1 MLDFLDKYFKTAVIT
16 ILWEV
21 RENIL
26 EINEK
31 REFLWKVI
39 KDIKWNKWK
48 KTYNWKYSNSDKNSL
63 RRFNSRVEMTKKIIV
78 NLK

>member
-1 MLDFLDKYFKTAVIT
+1 MLDFLNKYFKTAVVT

-39 KDIKWNKWK
+39 KAIKWNKWK
-48 KTYNWKYSNSDKNSL
+48 K
-63 RRFNSRVEMTKKIIV
+63 
-78 NLK
+78 NL